1 MRNLIKPSRLRFSL
15 IVLLSI
21 ATVVS
26 VGAFIYARVPSLVE
40 DFRYFVDAP
49 EPNTRLFLTNTT
61 RFALMSD
68 NTAELDAFILE
79 ASRLPHIQGI
89 VIANK
94 DNRIVT
100 GTWLGEGLSDVEA
113 LTKMMQENWQRWPVQ
128 GEAGTIA
135 YVNVAFDAA
144 WHTRLKNTLVH
155 VGVVTV
161 AGVFFLAF
169 LASRSARD
177 RLAQKVRALN
187 HATARIAHGDYSVR
201 VPAWGRNPVA
211 KLGQSFN
218 HMAQELDRFTNK
230 VRKSEERFELAVN
243 GSNDGVWDWDV
254 QSNRL
259 YLSPRFRKILGYGEH
274 EFPGLFNAWKR
285 LIHPEDE
292 PRVTKAI
299 DDHIH
304 QSKPFRC
311 ELRLKTKQGKWLW
324 MLGRGKAVRDANGAA
339 IRMAGSYTDISE
351 LKASE
356 RALALEKE
364 RAQVTLH
371 SIADAVIT
379 TDNKG
384 LIDYMNPQAE
394 KLTGWSSATAK
405 EQHLLKVFKVT
416 DEERQPIEEDVLTGV
431 LQHGRIAKFSDQ
443 TQLRSTS
450 GKWFSV
456 EENAAPLRDQK
467 NQITGMVVVFHDI
480 TERLKL
486 WEALQK
492 ERELALVTLQSIGD
506 GVITTDVSGRIV
518 YMNPASERLTG
529 WTCGDAEQ
537 HSLEIVLNLLDEFG
551 AASIA
556 NSVKRAL
563 NEEQAAIDLGQA
575 ALLSVSGEKY
585 IIEHNIAPLRDKTK
599 QVIGGVL
606 VVHDVTDRHKLMKQL
621 SYQATH
627 DSLTQL
633 INRIGFEMRL
643 DKTLKSA
650 MMNGSVQH
658 VVCYMDLDQF
668 KIVNDTCGHSAG
680 DELLRQISALLKER
694 VRKGDTLARLGG
706 DEFGLLLES
715 CPLEKA
721 VAITEKILQQME
733 SYRFVWEDKTF
744 SIGISIGVAPV
755 DGSPGSSVAKILST
769 VDQACY
775 IAKSRGRNQLHIY
788 QPGDEESSR
797 WNREMQWVPHIHR
810 ALDEGHFVLF
820 AQPIASIGTGEEKCG
835 HYELLLRM
843 KDNNGN
849 LIAPGSFL
857 PAAERYGLM
866 PTLDHWVV
874 GKAIDTLAEAWK
886 NDPSFSISTFGI
898 NISGAVL
905 SDNSLLKHVKQ
916 ALDAHGLPPS
926 LLCFEITETV
936 AIANFSHA
944 NRFVNELK
952 EMGCRFALDD
962 FGSGFASFS
971 YLKTLPV
978 DYLKI
983 DGSFVRHLTEN
994 PVDQTMVEVIN
1005 QLGHVMG
1012 LETIAEF
1019 VETQDVLDVLQTL
1032 GVDYAQGYYIGKPM
1046 PLHDVWY
1053 GEKGRYIAKGLTAP
1067 AL

>member
-1 MRNLIKPSRLRFSL
+1 MIRTSRLRSSL
-15 IVLLSI
+15 FILLCI
-21 ATVVS
+21 ATVTSVS
-26 VGAFIYARVPSLVE
+26 AFVLSRLPSLVE
-40 DFRYFVDAP
+40 DLAYFVDAP
-49 EPNTRLFLTNTT
+49 EPNTRLFLLNAT
-61 RFALMSD
+61 RIALTSK
-68 NTAELDAFILE
+68 NSAELDAFIQE
-79 ASRLPHIQGI
+79 ASRLPHIKGI
-89 VIANK
+89 VIADK
-94 DNRIVT
+94 DNHIVS
-100 GTWLGEGLSDVEA
+100 GAWLGEGLSDVHA
-113 LTKMMQENWQRWPVQ
+113 LKKMIGETWQRWPVE

-144 WHTRLKNTLVH
+144 WHTRLKDTV
-155 VGVVTV
+155 VQVCAVTV
-161 AGVFFLAF
+161 AGIFFLAF

-177 RLAQKVRALN
+177 RLAQKIKALN
-187 HATARIAHGDYSVR
+187 YATSRIAHGDYSVR
-201 VPAWGRNPVA
+201 LPTGGQNPVA
-211 KLGQSFN
+211 RLSQNFN
-218 HMAQELDRFTNK
+218 HMVQELDRFTNK
-230 VRKSEERFELAVN
+230 VRTSEERFELAVN
-243 GSNDGVWDWDV
+243 GSNDGIWDWDV
-254 QSNRL
+254 QTNRL
-259 YLSPRFRKILGYGEH
+259 YLSPRFRTILGYGEH
-274 EFPGLFNAWKR
+274 EFPGMFNAWKR

-292 PRVTKAI
+292 PRVSRAI
-299 DDHIH
+299 EHH
-304 QSKPFRC
+304 FRKNKPFRC
-311 ELRLKTKQGKWLW
+311 ELRLKTKQGRWLW
-324 MLGRGKAVRDANGAA
+324 MLGRGEAVRDADGAPV
-339 IRMAGSYTDISE
+339 RMAGSFTDITE
-351 LKASE
+351 LKATE

-379 TDNKG
+379 TDDRGWIK
-384 LIDYMNPQAE
+384 YMNPQAE
-394 KLTGWSSATAK
+394 KLTGWSSGTASDH
-405 EQHLLKVFKVT
+405 HLLKVFKVT
-416 DEERQPIEEDVLTGV
+416 DEERKPIDEGVLDGV
-431 LQHGRIAKFSDQ
+431 LQHGRVVKFSNQ

-450 GKWFSV
+450 GKRFAV

-506 GVITTDVSGRIV
+506 GVITTDVDGRIV
-518 YMNPASERLTG
+518 YINPTAEQLTG
-529 WTCGDAEQ
+529 WNSRDAES
-537 HSLEIVLNLLDEFG
+537 HPIETVLTLLDEFG
-551 AASIA
+551 ASSIA
-556 NSVKRAL
+556 TSVQKAL
-563 NEEQAAIDLGQA
+563 SEEQAAIDLGQA
-575 ALLSVSGEKY
+575 ALLSLSGEKH
-585 IIEHNIAPLRDKTK
+585 IVEHNIAPLRDKTK
-599 QVIGGVL
+599 KVIGGVL
-606 VVHDVTDRHKLMKQL
+606 VVHNVTDRHKLMKQL

-633 INRIGFEMRL
+633 INRIGFELRL

-650 MMNGSVQH
+650 ALNSGVQH

-680 DELLRQISALLKER
+680 DELLRQVAALLKVQ

-715 CPLEKA
+715 CA
-721 VAITEKILQQME
+721 VDNAVEITQKILKQVE
-733 SYRFVWEDKTF
+733 SFRFVWEDKTF
-744 SIGISIGVAPV
+744 SVGISIGVAPI
-755 DGSPGSSVAKILST
+755 DGTPGCSVAKVLST

-775 IAKSRGRNQLHIY
+775 IAKSKGRNQLHIY
-788 QPGDEESSR
+788 QPGDDESSR
-797 WNREMQWVPHIHR
+797 WHNEMQWVPHIHR
-810 ALDEGHFVLF
+810 ALDEGHFILF
-820 AQPIASIGTGEEKCG
+820 AQPIASIGSREEKCE
-835 HYELLLRM
+835 HYEILLRM
-843 KDNNGN
+843 KDNRGN
-849 LIAPGSFL
+849 MIAPGSFL

-866 PTLDHWVV
+866 PTLDRWVV
-874 GKAIDTLAEAWK
+874 GKAIDMLAEAWK
-886 NDPSFSISTFGI
+886 KDSSFGVSTFGV

-905 SDNSLLKHVKQ
+905 SDNALLRHVKHT
-916 ALDAHGLPPS
+916 LDAHGLPPS

-1019 VETQDVLDVLQTL
+1019 VETEEVLDALQRL
-1032 GVDYAQGYYIGKPM
+1032 GVDYAQGYFIGKPV
-1046 PLHDVWY
+1046 PLHEVCY
-1053 GEKGRYIAKGLTAP
+1053 RQKGRSADRKLTKLA
-1067 AL
+1067 